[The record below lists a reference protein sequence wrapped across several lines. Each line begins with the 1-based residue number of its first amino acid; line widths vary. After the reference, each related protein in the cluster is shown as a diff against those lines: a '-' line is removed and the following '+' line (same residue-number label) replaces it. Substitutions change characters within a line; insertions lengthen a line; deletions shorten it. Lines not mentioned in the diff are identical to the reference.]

1 MNFVAAALIVGF
13 PWAQPPRPDVDRKE
27 DVIYGRKFG
36 TALTMDVYVPKAK
49 KNGAGVIFAV
59 SGGWFSAKQ
68 PVRAGGL
75 RRVPASRLYRL
86 RGRARQP
93 AAIHD
98 SRSRSTT

>member
-1 MNFVAAALIVGF
+1 MTARISGCLRRVRAALRLLFYHPARSPMNFVAAALIIGF

-68 PVRAGGL
+68 PVR
-75 RRVPASRLYRL
+75 PAV
-86 RGRARQP
+86 
-93 AAIHD
+93 
-98 SRSRSTT
+98 